1 MHFRWLLKNPL
12 ENGVGSPLGML
23 LFIVDDKTSLGQKKM
38 CVLVGRYCMKTFTGP
53 LHIPTYL
60 ANIYI
65 YRQFYLVYIQ
75 YLLSYKQVIHQEK
88 VISLEVW
95 PNMILF
101 LSVFCFTIQLS
112 ALATILWSRLFRLL
126 TFRSW
131 SRSSNQFIVTLPSTL
146 KDGLLDSKVVYKS
159 LWIVDTIVK

>member
-1 MHFRWLLKNPL
+1 MITQESSWKWGGFSFGNA
-12 ENGVGSPLGML
+12 
-23 LFIVDDKTSLGQKKM
+23 LFIADDKTSLGKKM
-38 CVLVGRYCMKTFTGP
+38 CTRYCMKTFTGP

>member
-1 MHFRWLLKNPL
+1 MITQESSWKWGRFSFGNAFIHRWWQNLFRP
-12 ENGVGSPLGML
+12 EEDVY
-23 LFIVDDKTSLGQKKM
+23 VE
-38 CVLVGRYCMKTFTGP
+38 VGRYCMKTFTGP

-65 YRQFYLVYIQ
+65 YRHRQFYLVYIQ

-101 LSVFCFTIQLS
+101 LSVFFCFTILLS

>member
-101 LSVFCFTIQLS
+101 LSVFFVSQYNC
-112 ALATILWSRLFRLL
+112 LL
-126 TFRSW
+126 
-131 SRSSNQFIVTLPSTL
+131 LPLYYEVDFLDYWHLGVDLGHLIS
-146 KDGLLDSKVVYKS
+146 LL
-159 LWIVDTIVK
+159 